1 MLDAPLQLPWDI
13 SGEMS
18 AYLFRLEHVSAD
30 CLLTPEEEL
39 TLLKKCICDVADK
52 RYDKAQGHTPLGV
65 ALCRNRRTAL
75 RARVVHARGAGCG
88 SGDDTPVPLAGEPAC
103 AIELPLR
110 SDDKW
115 SSCGDAL
122 QA

>member
-1 MLDAPLQLPWDI
+1 M
-13 SGEMS
+13 
-18 AYLFRLEHVSAD
+18 
-30 CLLTPEEEL
+30 
-39 TLLKKCICDVADK
+39 ADK

-75 RARVVHARGAGCG
+75 RARVVHARGVGCG
-88 SGDDTPVPLAGEPAC
+88 SGDETPVPLEGEPTC

-115 SSCGDAL
+115 GSSV
-122 QA
+122 

>member
-1 MLDAPLQLPWDI
+1 M
-13 SGEMS
+13 
-18 AYLFRLEHVSAD
+18 
-30 CLLTPEEEL
+30 
-39 TLLKKCICDVADK
+39 LKKCICDVADK

-65 ALCRNRRTAL
+65 ALCRNRRAAL

-88 SGDDTPVPLAGEPAC
+88 SGDDTPVPLEGEPAC

-115 SSCGDAL
+115 GSSV
-122 QA
+122 